1 MDQTITDFIKRIQG
15 ESVIVTGWVLV
26 AATAEGALAG
36 APLGFTMTNSEGM
49 PTFSKIGLLESA
61 VQSIHEDNL
70 FMAWENRK
78 LGPNPPF

>member
-1 MDQTITDFIKRIQG
+1 MDQAITDFIKGHQG

-26 AATAEGALAG
+26 AATAEIARAG
-36 APLGFTMTNSEGM
+36 APFGFTMVNSDGM

-61 VQSIHEDNL
+61 VQSIHNDNL
-70 FMAWENRK
+70 FMAWEDRE